1 FECFY
6 NANYYFRNP
15 HRYKTEAEKINKLNI
30 LKRNYFNNKKEH
42 NRSGKVLY
50 DFLEVSGNLLKEN
63 VKIAVANILV
73 EKDNIAKSF
82 KNTPN
87 TSKARRKEF
96 LNILNDAERNK
107 ADFLILPELSVPHR
121 WFPLLADESRRK
133 DRVLIAGLEHITIN
147 DICFNFTI
155 TLLPLN
161 NGGIKDAVLVL
172 RLKNHYSPHEEKTIK
187 DQGKVVPK
195 PTEATYNKF
204 IWNKIHFSIY
214 NCYELANITHR
225 TIFRSEVD
233 ILFASEYNRDINYFS
248 NIVDTVTRDIHCYFV
263 QANSSDFGDS
273 RITKPSRTEIKDI
286 LRLKGGT
293 NNVILCGDIDL
304 RSLREFQSTRVTG
317 QKAVKFKNTPP
328 DYDHSKAEKR
338 LLGK

>member
-1 FECFY
+1 
-6 NANYYFRNP
+6 
-15 HRYKTEAEKINKLNI
+15 
-30 LKRNYFNNKKEH
+30 
-42 NRSGKVLY
+42 
-50 DFLEVSGNLLKEN
+50 
-63 VKIAVANILV
+63 
-73 EKDNIAKSF
+73 
-82 KNTPN
+82 
-87 TSKARRKEF
+87 
-96 LNILNDAERNK
+96 
-107 ADFLILPELSVPHR
+107 
-121 WFPLLADESRRK
+121 LADESRRK

-195 PTEATYNKF
+195 PAEATYNKF

-248 NIVDTVTRDIHCYFV
+248 NIVDTVTRDVHCYFV

-317 QKAVKFKNTPP
+317 QKAIKFKNTPP

-338 LLGK
+338 LSGK